1 MPSGLRKQATKQRPV
16 STRRTTSVPESCA
29 GLIPVRQG
37 RNSGGEGGIGND
49 QEDGDRASQGTDH
62 ESGKQR
68 NVLSCLYAVRGVED
82 VPSGGG
88 LPIDR
93 ATALVPETTAER
105 FDQATVTVI

>member
-1 MPSGLRKQATKQRPV
+1 VRGVERGATEQRPV
-16 STRRTTSVPESCA
+16 STRRATSIPDSCA

-37 RNSGGEGGIGND
+37 RNPGGEGGIGND
-49 QEDGDRASQGTDH
+49 QDDCDCAGQGTDH

-93 ATALVPETTAER
+93 ATALVPETTAGR
-105 FDQATVTVI
+105 FNQATVTVI